1 MATLQKIRN
10 HGVLLLVIV
19 GVAMLAFIMGDF
31 INSGSSFFNRGRENV
46 GEIAGHKVHYTEYES
61 AKDQLTEVY
70 KIESGRTDI
79 DEDLSVQ
86 IRNQVWQM
94 MLMDYTLRE
103 QADKIGMDVTNEE
116 LSNLCIGENP
126 HQLIRQR
133 RAFYDETGSFNRFA
147 LINFLN
153 SINQEASDAEQA
165 ANLKQARTYWLYWEK
180 AVRLTYMQEKYT
192 DLISKL
198 VGAND
203 LDAKYAYDA
212 RQTTVDVQYVEQPYF
227 AVPDSVVAVTNGDLK
242 KLYAQHK
249 EEYKQTPNRSI
260 EYVSFAI
267 TPSEEDFA
275 DVERV
280 MQSLEQDFRT
290 RKDVENVVNANS
302 DILYDGRDYSID
314 DIPAEYKDFAF
325 GKNAKKDD
333 CTGITFANNT
343 FSIARIMDCGYNK
356 SDSVQLRLLAN
367 GEGSEDVELGWFRAN
382 EIQKDVAVPAFNGK
396 KGETFTVASGMGEQ
410 TFKIV
415 DKSVPTPKVKLA
427 ILTRTVGA
435 SSKTYSILYNKAKQF
450 IVNNGTE
457 DKFRTAAA
465 EQGLTIMP
473 AYALSENADKVAD
486 LKNSR
491 PIVRWAFEAKEGQV
505 SDVFECGNQFVVAML
520 TETRDG
526 EYRTLEDVRAELV
539 MEATNNKK
547 AEYIMAQL
555 DGVTTLAEAAKI
567 FDTEIKTAE
576 GVSLASY
583 RFGVAGVEPSVIGHA
598 LAMADNTTSQAIKGN
613 MGVYM
618 LQIGEKQTAT
628 GEFNA
633 AQEIQQLDMRVS
645 YSIPYQAITLMES
658 KAKVED
664 NRSRFQ

>member
-153 SINQEASDAEQA
+153 SINQEAADAEQA

-227 AVPDSVVAVTNGDLK
+227 AVPDSVVTVTNGDLK

-314 DIPAEYKDFAF
+314 DIPAEYKEFAF

-333 CTGITFANNT
+333 CTGITFADNT

-457 DKFRTAAA
+457 DKFRSAAA

-520 TETRDG
+520 TETHDG

-547 AEYIMAQL
+547 AEYIMAQWN
-555 DGVTTLAEAAKI
+555 GITTLSEAAKV

-583 RFGVAGVEPSVIGHA
+583 RFGAAGIEPSVIGHA

>member
-1 MATLQKIRN
+1 
-10 HGVLLLVIV
+10 
-19 GVAMLAFIMGDF
+19 MLAFIMGDF

-275 DVERV
+275 DVERI

-583 RFGVAGVEPSVIGHA
+583 RFGVAGVEPSVIGLA

>member
-153 SINQEASDAEQA
+153 SINQEAADAEQA

-227 AVPDSVVAVTNGDLK
+227 AVPDSVVTVTNGDLK

-314 DIPAEYKDFAF
+314 DIPAEYKEFAF

-333 CTGITFANNT
+333 CTGITFADNT

-396 KGETFTVASGMGEQ
+396 KGETFTVAPGMGEQ

-450 IVNNGTE
+450 IVNNSTE
-457 DKFRTAAA
+457 DKFRSAAA

-520 TETRDG
+520 TETHDG

-547 AEYIMAQL
+547 AEYIMAQWN
-555 DGVTTLAEAAKI
+555 GVTTLSEAAKV

-583 RFGVAGVEPSVIGHA
+583 RFGAAGIEPSVIGHA